1 MTELKSKKDR
11 TQDWLQA
18 HLGHLSLRCHHCHQ
32 ALSLEGYLLGVPEDK
47 PTMAPFSLTKA
58 CRPSG

>member
-18 HLGHLSLRCHHCHQ
+18 HLGYLSLRCHHCHQ
-32 ALSLEGYLLGVPEDK
+32 ALSLEDY
-47 PTMAPFSLTKA
+47 SLV
-58 CRPSG
+58 CPQGH